1 MVHSKILN
9 ELFITGL
16 YLHSIGFFLF
26 AEIMSNTKY
35 TEEWRK
41 LKSFLMSSLRTHGF
55 GTQKSE
61 ENIMVQLDKLCD
73 VLENK
78 ADTPLSDSFLK
89 ETFMKA
95 TSSVLLKIVA
105 DQSYELDDP
114 ELLDLIERIQKYQ
127 TLFFE
132 ETFIIFVMTEMLPL
146 WLNKLLFPKVFKRA
160 RNAASGIRN
169 VLMKHLKV
177 GIINILIQ
185 NICFF
190 FNFF

>member
-1 MVHSKILN
+1 MVLSKIIN
-9 ELFITGL
+9 KLFITRL
-16 YLHSIGFFLF
+16 YLHSIGFFLI
-26 AEIMSNTKY
+26 ADIMSNTKY

-78 ADTPLSDSFLK
+78 SDTPLSDSFLK
-89 ETFMKA
+89 ETFMQA
-95 TSSVLLKIVA
+95 TTSVLLKIIA

-114 ELLDLIERIQKYQ
+114 DLLDLIEMIKKYQ
-127 TLFFE
+127 ALFFE
-132 ETFIIFVMTEMLPL
+132 ASFVIVVMGEMLPL
-146 WLNKLLFPKVFKRA
+146 WMNKLLFPKVFKRA

-177 GIINILIQ
+177 GIINILTQ
-185 NICFF
+185 NLLFLRFF
-190 FNFF
+190 